1 MAVFHTTLH
10 TRIQQSK
17 TNLKRHRKV
26 FWRALIVFAFLLVI
40 LPLRSLGRGGVIAQT
55 SEEEAALEQL
65 GATVEELLASLDTAE
80 LEAYLNSLTDFQD
93 ISLKDKLLSLITG
106 DYYLDYGSLGESVL
120 NFVFQEAK
128 TMLPAFAVILAVAL
142 LCGVL
147 NSVKNGFLHSTMTDI
162 INFVGY
168 ISVGAVVLA
177 CLIGVLNSGF
187 SAVTNMK
194 KQMDLVYPILLTLMA
209 ASGGGVSAA
218 VYKPAVAFMSGAI
231 ANLFTTVVMPIT
243 VVVIVLSV
251 LGNLH
256 EDVRTDKLGAF
267 FKSVSKWIVGLALG
281 VFSVFLS
288 VQGITAAQYDGI
300 SLRAAK
306 YVISGSVPV
315 VGGFLSGGV
324 EIVLAG
330 SALIKNA
337 LGSFSLF
344 MLFATVMRPV
354 LLFAALQLFL
364 RLAAAATEPAGG
376 KISGFLSRLAGDT
389 GYFLA
394 AILCVGFLYF
404 LTLLLMII
412 STGVIY

>member
-1 MAVFHTTLH
+1 MTAFKETLAL
-10 TRIQQSK
+10 RIRREYVK
-17 TNLKRHRKV
+17 LKHCRKILV
-26 FWRALIVFAFLLVI
+26 TALVVLLIIVLFLPTGLN
-40 LPLRSLGRGGVIAQT
+40 GRGSAIAES

-65 GATVEELLASLDTAE
+65 ALTVEELLASLDTAE
-80 LEAYLNSLTDFQD
+80 LEAYLHTLSDFKGV
-93 ISLKDKLLSLITG
+93 SLKEKLASLITG
-106 DYYLDYGSLGESVL
+106 DYALDYPSLGESVL
-120 NFVFQEAK
+120 HFVLKEAE

-147 NSVKNGFLHSTMTDI
+147 NSLKNGFLHSTMTDI

-168 ISVGAVVLA
+168 ISVGAVVFA
-177 CLIGVLNSGF
+177 CLVEILNAGF
-187 SAVTNMK
+187 SAVSDMK

-218 VYKPAVAFMSGAI
+218 VYRPAVAFLGGAI
-231 ANLFTTVVMPIT
+231 TNLFATVVMP
-243 VVVIVLSV
+243 VSVAVIVLSFV
-251 LGNLH
+251 GNLN
-256 EDVRTDKLGAF
+256 EDVRTEKLGDF
-267 FKSVSKWIVGLALG
+267 FKSASKWIVGLALG
-281 VFSVFLS
+281 IFSVFLS
-288 VQGITAAQYDGI
+288 VQGITAAQYDGV

-306 YVISGSVPV
+306 YVISGSVPI

-324 EIVLAG
+324 EIVIAG

-344 MLFATVMRPV
+344 LLFGTLLRPV

-364 RLAAAATEPAGG
+364 RLSAAATEPAGG
-376 KISGFLSRLAGDT
+376 KISAFLSRLAGDT

-404 LTLLLMII
+404 LTLLLMIF
-412 STGVIY
+412 STGVMY

>member
-1 MAVFHTTLH
+1 MGLHATLQA
-10 TRIQQSK
+10 RIQQLIVK
-17 TNLKRHRKV
+17 QKRRRKSV
-26 FWRALIVFAFLLVI
+26 WRVLLVFAFLLLF
-40 LPLRSLGRGGVIAQT
+40 LPFGTFARNGVVAQT

-65 GATVEELLASLDTAE
+65 GATVEELLSSLDTAE

-93 ISLKDKLLSLITG
+93 MPLKERLLSLITG
-106 DYYLDYGSLGESVL
+106 DYFLDYSSLGESVL
-120 NFVFQEAK
+120 NFVFQEAR

-177 CLIGVLNSGF
+177 CLVDVLNSGF
-187 SAVTNMK
+187 TAISDMK

-231 ANLFTTVVMPIT
+231 TNLFTSVVMPMT
-243 VVVIVLSV
+243 VVVIVLSF
-251 LGNLH
+251 LGNLN
-256 EDVRTDKLGAF
+256 EDVRTDKLGDF
-267 FKSVSKWIVGLALG
+267 FKSVTKWIVGLALG

-288 VQGITAAQYDGI
+288 VQGITAAQYDGV

-306 YVISGSVPV
+306 YVISGSVPI

-324 EIVLAG
+324 EIVVAG

-337 LGSFSLF
+337 LGSFALF
-344 MLFATVMRPV
+344 MLLSALLRPV

-364 RLAAAATEPAGG
+364 RLSAAATEPAGG
-376 KISGFLSRLAGDT
+376 KISPFLSKLAGDT

-404 LTLLLMII
+404 LTLLLIII
-412 STGVIY
+412 STGVIF

>member
-1 MAVFHTTLH
+1 MTALKDTILS
-10 TRIQQSK
+10 RANLCARK
-17 TNLKRHRKV
+17 LKRRKRR
-26 FWRALIVFAFLLVI
+26 FLWLLLLILFFALLLPVGS
-40 LPLRSLGRGGVIAQT
+40 RGRVTAQS

-65 GATVEELLASLDTAE
+65 GLTIEELLASLDTAE
-80 LEAYLNSLTDFQD
+80 LEAYLDTLTDFKGVA
-93 ISLKDKLLSLITG
+93 LKDKLLNLIKG
-106 DYYLDYGSLGESVL
+106 DYSLDYASLGESILHFVL
-120 NFVFQEAK
+120 KEAQ

-147 NSVKNGFLHSTMTDI
+147 NSLKNGFLHSTMSDI

-177 CLIGVLNSGF
+177 CLVDVLNSGF
-187 SAVTNMK
+187 AAVTSMK

-218 VYKPAVAFMSGAI
+218 MYRPAVAFMSGAI
-231 ANLFTTVVMPIT
+231 AKLFSGVVMPIA
-243 VVVIVLSV
+243 VVVIVLSF

-256 EDVRTDKLGAF
+256 EDVRTGKMGDF
-267 FKSVSKWIVGLALG
+267 FKSISKWIIGFTLG
-281 VFSVFLS
+281 IFSVFLS
-288 VQGITAAQYDGI
+288 VQGITAAQYDGV

-306 YVISGSVPV
+306 YVISGSVPI
-315 VGGFLSGGV
+315 VGGFLSGGI
-324 EIVLAG
+324 EIVVAG

-344 MLFATVMRPV
+344 MLFAVLLRPV
-354 LLFAALQLFL
+354 LLFTALQLFL
-364 RLAAAATEPAGG
+364 RLSAAATEPAGG
-376 KISGFLSRLAGDT
+376 KISTFLSRLAGDI

-404 LTLLLMII
+404 LTLLLMIF
-412 STGVIY
+412 STGVIF

>member
-1 MAVFHTTLH
+1 MVALNETIH
-10 TRIQQSK
+10 TRARRTARK
-17 TNLKRHRKV
+17 LKRNKKN
-26 FWRALIVFAFLLVI
+26 FWRILFVLAFLMLF
-40 LPLRSLGRGGVIAQT
+40 LPFGFLGKGWALAQS

-65 GATVEELLASLDTAE
+65 GATVEELIASLDTAE
-80 LEAYLNSLTDFQD
+80 LEAYLNSLADFKD

-106 DYYLDYGSLGESVL
+106 DYYLDYSSLGESVL
-120 NFVFQEAK
+120 NFVFQEAQ

-168 ISVGAVVLA
+168 ISVGAVVLT
-177 CLIGVLNSGF
+177 CLVDVLNSGF
-187 SAVTNMK
+187 SAVSNMK
-194 KQMDLVYPILLTLMA
+194 QQMDLVYPILLTLMA

-231 ANLFTTVVMPIT
+231 CNLFSTVVMPIT
-243 VVVIVLSV
+243 VVVIVLSF
-251 LGNLH
+251 LGNLN
-256 EDVRTDKLGAF
+256 EDVRTDKLGDF

-288 VQGITAAQYDGI
+288 VQGITAAQYDGV

-306 YVISGSVPV
+306 YVISGSVPI

-324 EIVLAG
+324 EIVVAG

-344 MLFATVMRPV
+344 MLFGVVLRPV

-364 RLAAAATEPAGG
+364 RLSAAATEPAGG
-376 KISGFLSRLAGDT
+376 KISAFLSKLAADT
-389 GYFLA
+389 SYFLA

-412 STGVIY
+412 STGVIF

>member
-1 MAVFHTTLH
+1 MTA
-10 TRIQQSK
+10 
-17 TNLKRHRKV
+17 LKDTILSRSAFCARKRKRRRRT
-26 FWRALIVFAFLLVI
+26 FLRLLLLILFFALLLPVG
-40 LPLRSLGRGGVIAQT
+40 GRGRVTAQS

-65 GATVEELLASLDTAE
+65 GLTIEELLASLDTAE
-80 LEAYLNSLTDFQD
+80 LEAYLNTLTDFKD
-93 ISLKDKLLSLITG
+93 VTLKDKLLSLIKG
-106 DYYLDYGSLGESVL
+106 DYSLDYASLGESILRFVL
-120 NFVFQEAK
+120 KEAQ

-147 NSVKNGFLHSTMTDI
+147 NSLKNGFLHSTMSDI

-177 CLIGVLNSGF
+177 CLVDVLNSGF
-187 SAVTNMK
+187 AAVTNMK

-218 VYKPAVAFMSGAI
+218 MYRPAVAFMSGAI
-231 ANLFTTVVMPIT
+231 AKLFSGVVMPIA
-243 VVVIVLSV
+243 VVVIVLSF

-256 EDVRTDKLGAF
+256 EDVRTGKLGDF
-267 FKSVSKWIVGLALG
+267 FKSISKWIIGFTLG
-281 VFSVFLS
+281 IFSVFLS
-288 VQGITAAQYDGI
+288 VQGITAAQYDGV

-306 YVISGSVPV
+306 YVISGSVPI
-315 VGGFLSGGV
+315 VGGFLSGGI
-324 EIVLAG
+324 EIVVAG

-344 MLFATVMRPV
+344 MLFAVLLRPV
-354 LLFAALQLFL
+354 LLFTALQLFL
-364 RLAAAATEPAGG
+364 RLSAAATEPAGG
-376 KISGFLSRLAGDT
+376 KISAFLSKLAGDI

-404 LTLLLMII
+404 LTLLLMIF
-412 STGVIY
+412 STGVIF